1 VSEYFHVVIFTTFS
15 TFWSEDL

>member
-1 VSEYFHVVIFTTFS
+1 VSEQFHVVIFTTFS